1 MNSYFT
7 VSINARKMKF
17 FIKDFFSKFDQSR
30 NFQRIWP
37 HLRKKSLM
45 ENLIFVQY
53 IASNPQIQMLE
64 KLLKKIFFVAF
75 LESAETATGGVLYKK
90 GVLKIFQS

>member
-1 MNSYFT
+1 
-7 VSINARKMKF
+7 MKF

-53 IASNPQIQMLE
+53 IASNPQI
-64 KLLKKIFFVAF
+64 
-75 LESAETATGGVLYKK
+75 
-90 GVLKIFQS
+90 